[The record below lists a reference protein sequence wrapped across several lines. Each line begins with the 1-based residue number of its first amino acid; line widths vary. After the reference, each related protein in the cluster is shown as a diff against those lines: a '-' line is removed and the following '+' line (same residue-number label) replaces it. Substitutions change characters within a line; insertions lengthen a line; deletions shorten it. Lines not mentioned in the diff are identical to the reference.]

1 MIDIS
6 VEEIQPFMS
15 RLFGQAAFDDFL
27 LIEADIVTD
36 CSLHVT
42 GRRNP
47 EWYDTEQLEQ
57 APELGRPWIT
67 WGEKKAL
74 LFAAIRGHKSPQ
86 RMTITLKACETWAAP
101 RMEKMGAGVVYEQY
115 HPDLF
120 LHIRFGQGELHL
132 VTGTAF
138 ASFTMDRSIEQGWDS
153 YIRHVFGENT

>member
-1 MIDIS
+1 MADWTAS
-6 VEEIQPFMS
+6 VRSF
-15 RLFGQAAFDDFL
+15 RLPA
-27 LIEADIVTD
+27 
-36 CSLHVT
+36 
-42 GRRNP
+42 
-47 EWYDTEQLEQ
+47 
-57 APELGRPWIT
+57 IT
-67 WGEKKAL
+67 SVAICWREKKAL